1 MDTKTPFVSDE
12 QKPFNGHTKGNATAI
27 PFDERWMVS
36 TPEQIVLITVGGND
50 EENARFAA
58 HCWNTYYQREAEL
71 QALRD
76 RVEPR
81 DRILQELV
89 DGIEEVRKINA
100 DLVSRGPM
108 DTAAGHCL
116 RVSKAALAKAKEQFG
131 IEPSNQK

>member
-12 QKPFNGHTKGNATAI
+12 QIAKVMAAEFTRTRDHVVACGA
-27 PFDERWMVS
+27 
-36 TPEQIVLITVGGND
+36 
-50 EENARFAA
+50 ARAMR
-58 HCWNTYYQREAEL
+58 NIYEAEL

-116 RVSKAALAKAKEQFG
+116 RVSKAALAKAKEQLG

>member
-1 MDTKTPFVSDE
+1 ME
-12 QKPFNGHTKGNATAI
+12 QK
-27 PFDERWMVS
+27 
-36 TPEQIVLITVGGND
+36 TPEQKAEERYRMPSEQNSGFDWYDD
-50 EENARFAA
+50 ECDRAERRRQGYVA
-58 HCWNTYYQREAEL
+58 CYREE
-71 QALRD
+71 
-76 RVEPR
+76 VEPR

-131 IEPSNQK
+131 IEPSKP